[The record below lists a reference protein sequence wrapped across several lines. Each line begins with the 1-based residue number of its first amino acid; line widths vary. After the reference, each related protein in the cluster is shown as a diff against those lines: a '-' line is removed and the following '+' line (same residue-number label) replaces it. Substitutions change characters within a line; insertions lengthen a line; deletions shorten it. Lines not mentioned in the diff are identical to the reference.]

1 MIAWLQPAALIG
13 LLALAGPILIHL
25 LRRQR
30 APRVLFPS
38 LRFVRPTRTAAVRL
52 RVPSDGWL
60 LALRVAIVAAAAI
73 ALAQPLVMFSDRQ
86 QAWNGRVARAV
97 VIDTSASMAP
107 LQVEAAE
114 AARAEE
120 RAVFRSVRVEA
131 TQIPAGLRRAV
142 SALGS
147 LPPARQEIVVIS
159 DFQRGALSPSAFAEV
174 PVQIGLRF
182 VRVGHSRDSGAF
194 DGETLLGAPG
204 VPARTQAIR
213 IGDEG
218 TTVELNPSPGALA
231 GLRLIATTRDTE
243 VADAL
248 LRAVARNGAPVPSTA
263 EPLVVV
269 FPGAVPPANA
279 TAIDRVW
286 MIRTILRMAGD
297 RDLVRA
303 AEEAESG
310 AIDAIPGATTI
321 IRDRSGAPLVT
332 AAAADG
338 ALLLG
343 VAAPPSA
350 FVAAATVRSALGARD
365 AWEGWGER
373 EVARVPAATLS
384 SWSRSPGEVRH
395 TGSPQAVP
403 GDARWLWLAALV
415 LLFVEGIVRR
425 RAVRRPER
433 EVHADAA

>member
-1 MIAWLQPAALIG
+1 MIAWLEPAALIG
-13 LLALAGPILIHL
+13 LLALAGPLLIHL

-30 APRVLFPS
+30 AQRVRFPS

-60 LALRVAIVAAAAI
+60 LALRLAIVAAAAI
-73 ALAQPLVMFSDRQ
+73 ALAQPLVMSSDRQ
-86 QAWNGRVARAV
+86 QAWNARLARAV

-107 LQVEAAE
+107 LRGQAAAAAEAEEQAVFRSARVEAAE
-114 AARAEE
+114 MA
-120 RAVFRSVRVEA
+120 
-131 TQIPAGLRRAV
+131 AGLRRAV
-142 SALGS
+142 SALES
-147 LPPARQEIVVIS
+147 LPPARQEIVLIS
-159 DFQRGALSPSAFAEV
+159 DFQRGAVSPSAFAEV

-182 VRVGHSRDSGAF
+182 VAVGQSRDSDGF
-194 DGETLLGAPG
+194 DGGTLLSAPG

-218 TTVELNPSPGALA
+218 TNLTLNPSPDALA
-231 GLRLIATTRDTE
+231 GVRLIATARDTGA
-243 VADAL
+243 ADAL
-248 LRAVARNGAPVPSTA
+248 LRAVARNGAPAPSTA

-269 FPGAVPPANA
+269 FPGAVPPATA
-279 TAIDRVW
+279 TAIGRVW

-297 RDLVRA
+297 RDLARA
-303 AEEAESG
+303 AEEAEAV
-310 AIDAIPGATTI
+310 AIDSIPGATTI

-350 FVAAATVRSALGARD
+350 FVAAAIVRSALEARD
-365 AWEGWGER
+365 AWGGWGER
-373 EVARVPAATLS
+373 ELARVPAATLS

-395 TGSPQAVP
+395 TGSPQAAP

-415 LLFVEGIVRR
+415 LLFLEGIVRR
-425 RAVRRPER
+425 RIVRGSER

>member
-60 LALRVAIVAAAAI
+60 LALRLAIVAAAAI

-86 QAWNGRVARAV
+86 HAWNGRVARAV

-114 AARAEE
+114 AAEAEE
-120 RAVFRSVRVEA
+120 QAVFRSVRVEA

-142 SALGS
+142 SALGN

-159 DFQRGALSPSAFAEV
+159 DFQRGAVSPSAFAEV
-174 PVQIGLRF
+174 PVRIGLRL
-182 VRVGHSRDSGAF
+182 VRVGHSRDSDAF
-194 DGETLLGAPG
+194 DGETLLSAPA

-218 TTVELNPSPGALA
+218 TTLELNPSLGALS

-243 VADAL
+243 AADAL
-248 LRAVARNGAPVPSTA
+248 LRAVARNGAPAPSTA

-279 TAIDRVW
+279 TAVDRVW
-286 MIRTILRMAGD
+286 MIRTILRSRSRSRRRGS
-297 RDLVRA
+297 RIR
-303 AEEAESG
+303 
-310 AIDAIPGATTI
+310 
-321 IRDRSGAPLVT
+321 RDRCHSWRDHNHPGPIRCT
-332 AAAADG
+332 PRHRRRRG
-338 ALLLG
+338 WCS
-343 VAAPPSA
+343 VARRCRASVCVCRRRDRQECA
-350 FVAAATVRSALGARD
+350 RSAGRVDSLGRARGG
-365 AWEGWGER
+365 EG
-373 EVARVPAATLS
+373 
-384 SWSRSPGEVRH
+384 SWSRPPGEVRH

-425 RAVRRPER
+425 RAARGSER